1 MGACYGAGASQGP
14 GALSPSKR
22 LPGKGPVS
30 TESAKQASF
39 SPYPGLHSCVGLQ
52 DASPTDSWDPR
63 TVTSRGPLP
72 QLPSAHSP
80 PEGRTT
86 QPRPTPWVARILP
99 DPAPPKKSWPADQA
113 QAIKPER
120 RAEAA
125 PFQQPL
131 HQQAASPRAHH
142 SAGGPHPSQ
151 SHRQLPRGLRVKPPG
166 IWVLLATFHM
176 PMSGGHDALGPSP
189 HSVDGSPVV
198 KGLRCPRA
206 ALPEPQTH
214 TGFPSYRAAVLLS
227 EPQNAGNRRFHGA
240 NSDAPLPELHS
251 VKTILH

>member
-1 MGACYGAGASQGP
+1 MGQTTGTCYGAGASQGP
-14 GALSPSKR
+14 GALCPSKR

-30 TESAKQASF
+30 TGSAKQASF

-52 DASPTDSWDPR
+52 EASPTDSWDPR

-113 QAIKPER
+113 QAIKPEY

-125 PFQQPL
+125 HFQQPL
-131 HQQAASPRAHH
+131 HRQAASLQAHH
-142 SAGGPHPSQ
+142 STGGQHPSQ
-151 SHRQLPRGLRVKPPG
+151 SHHQLPCGLRVTPTWP
-166 IWVLLATFHM
+166 
-176 PMSGGHDALGPSP
+176 
-189 HSVDGSPVV
+189 
-198 KGLRCPRA
+198 
-206 ALPEPQTH
+206 
-214 TGFPSYRAAVLLS
+214 
-227 EPQNAGNRRFHGA
+227 
-240 NSDAPLPELHS
+240 
-251 VKTILH
+251 